1 MDEARAELAKYRLEK
16 ANSCLEVA
24 KLNMDN
30 GYYADSANRSYYA
43 IFHAAR
49 AVMALDAEDRRKH
62 SGVMAY
68 FREHY
73 IKTNIFDKRLSDI
86 IQDAFQIRQV
96 SDYEDF
102 MVFAYKDV
110 EDQLE
115 DARFFY
121 DEVQKYFFEKITEDI

>member
-1 MDEARAELAKYRLEK
+1 MDESRIELAKYRLEK
-16 ANSCLEVA
+16 AHSCLQVS

-43 IFHAAR
+43 IVHAAR
-49 AVMALDAEDRRKH
+49 AVMALDAEDRCKH

-73 IKTNIFDKRLSDI
+73 IKTGILDKKLSDI
-86 IQDAFQIRQV
+86 IQDAFQIRQI

-102 MVFAYKDV
+102 MIFAYEDV
-110 EDQLE
+110 EEQLE
-115 DARFFY
+115 DANYFYNEVKRF
-121 DEVQKYFFEKITEDI
+121 VTETIAGIL